1 MINTRGIILLD
12 KPLGMFSRTAG
23 GRVARMFGTKT
34 FGHIGTLDEMAS
46 GVLPI
51 AIGGATK
58 MIPFIEDVRP
68 NVKEYMFT
76 VQFGTETDTL
86 DTRGRI
92 TRRTDKIPSRNEIDA
107 ILPKLTGD
115 VLQTPPIFSA
125 VHVAGCRAYELARRA
140 DDARIEIAPRCVH
153 LDTLEIIDGAG
164 DTYTFRTRCSRG
176 TYVRAIARDMA
187 YMCDTVAT
195 VKMIRRTESL
205 GFTLSDTVQLDFL
218 ENLFNNGG
226 DIRKYL
232 KSPDYGLGDIPV
244 CDLDDKSAELYKH
257 GGFIKTGGAD
267 GLRRVYCGSEFIGIG
282 NIADGILHPKRT
294 I

>member
-1 MINTRGIILLD
+1 MINPRGIILLD

-92 TRRTDKIPSRNEIDA
+92 TRRADKIPSRNEIDA

-140 DDARIEIAPRCVH
+140 DGARIEIAPRCVH

-218 ENLFNNGG
+218 ENLVNNGAAPWE
-226 DIRKYL
+226 YL
-232 KSPDYGLGDIPV
+232 GAVDSGLGDIPV
-244 CDLDDKSAELYKH
+244 LNLGGNSVKLYRN
-257 GGFIKTGGAD
+257 GGFIVTSGAN
-267 GLRRVYCGSEFIGIG
+267 GMYRVYSGGEFIGIG
-282 NIADGILHPKRT
+282 MIDDNTLRPKRT